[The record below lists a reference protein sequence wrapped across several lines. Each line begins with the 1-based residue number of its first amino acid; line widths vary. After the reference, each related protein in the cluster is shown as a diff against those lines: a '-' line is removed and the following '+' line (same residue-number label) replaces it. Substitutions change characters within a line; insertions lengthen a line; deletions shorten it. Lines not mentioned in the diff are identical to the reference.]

1 MSFQLRALD
10 PGDGCTSLS
19 LGNEIF
25 APLKSFLRYEA
36 KKLHKENLA
45 RTFVLVEE
53 GHSRVW
59 AYITTLCTQVSVEQF
74 SEPTP
79 VDGFRY
85 KDYPAIRLARLAVD
99 QSIQRGGAG
108 SQLIDFVIGIAVE
121 HIMPHTGCRFLIV
134 DAKAPSVSY
143 YEKKGFRKIGSIEDG
158 DVKLTAMFIDLH
170 RLPT

>member
-1 MSFQLRALD
+1 VKLQLRGLD
-10 PGDGCTSLS
+10 PSDGCSALK
-19 LGNEIF
+19 LGDEIY
-25 APLKSFLRYEA
+25 APLKSFLKKEA

-53 GHSRVW
+53 GKTRVW

-74 SEPTP
+74 VEPAL

-99 QSIQRGGAG
+99 KDVQRAGAG
-108 SQLIDFVIGIAVE
+108 SQLIDFVLGLAVE

-134 DAKAPSVSY
+134 DSKAPSVSY
-143 YEKKGFRKIGSIEDG
+143 YTKKGFRKIGPVADG
-158 DVKLTAMFIDLH
+158 DGQLTSMYIDLN
-170 RLPT
+170 RLTT

>member
-1 MSFQLRALD
+1 MKFQLRGLD
-10 PGDGCTSLS
+10 PADGCNALS
-19 LGNEIF
+19 LGEEIY
-25 APLKSFLRYEA
+25 APLKTFLKKEA

-53 GHSRVW
+53 NKTRVW

-74 SEPTP
+74 DEPAL

-99 QSIQRGGAG
+99 KDVQGAGAG
-108 SQLIDFVIGIAVE
+108 SQLVDFVLGLAVE

-134 DAKAPSVSY
+134 DSKAPSVSY
-143 YEKKGFRKIGSIEDG
+143 YAKKGFRKIGPVADG
-158 DVKLTAMFIDLH
+158 DGTQTSMYIDLN
-170 RLPT
+170 RLLT